1 VETEAEAELHLR
13 GADRCECEG
22 EAKGWLVVTDCT
34 EAKATTG
41 MEAEAAASLPS
52 CYALRSIHAVHNS
65 PISPSRVQQVP
76 TVSCIFL
83 IIFCCQC
90 ICYLDQV
97 VYIVIIILCSKFNF
111 TVDLYLDLSSF
122 FPSFVQKYNWI
133 CLGVAR
139 SISPFSAHGLL
150 KILCRLV
157 GQV

>member
-1 VETEAEAELHLR
+1 MGPSARTNGEAATDCAEAILTRPKAAGRREHRGRREKRRRRRRGRREGRVETEAEAELHLR

-22 EAKGWLVVTDCT
+22 EAKGCLVVTDCT

-83 IIFCCQC
+83 IIFLLSV
-90 ICYLDQV
+90 YLLFRPGSLHS
-97 VYIVIIILCSKFNF
+97 YNN
-111 TVDLYLDLSSF
+111 
-122 FPSFVQKYNWI
+122 FVQ
-133 CLGVAR
+133 
-139 SISPFSAHGLL
+139 
-150 KILCRLV
+150 
-157 GQV
+157 